1 MTSKISV
8 LIVDDSAFY
17 RGLLERVLGV
27 DPEIEVVAVA
37 SDPLDAREKIKQFN
51 PDVITLD
58 VEMPNMDGIS
68 FLEKIMRLR
77 PMPVIM
83 VSTLTQ
89 TGTDITLRALEIG
102 AVDCHPKPQAFS
114 PQQFEAEAGVLREK
128 VKVAA
133 RARVRTFTDRE
144 IKPGKSA
151 PSIEVPENYSPI
163 GHFLTVGAST
173 GGVEA
178 LLDLLSGLPGNCPPT
193 VITQHMPET
202 FTRSFANRLD
212 KLVAPNVHEAEGG
225 EILAPGHVYI
235 APGGNRHMVVNRVL
249 QGWQIQL
256 IDGSLES
263 GHRPS
268 VDMLFRSV
276 AKNVGKRAIGVILTG
291 MGRDG
296 ADGLKQIRDAGG
308 RTIGQNEATCV
319 VYGMP
324 RAAYELG
331 GVETQ
336 LALKAIP
343 NQILALCKKP

>member
-1 MTSKISV
+1 MSRRISV
-8 LIVDDSAFY
+8 IIVDDSAFY
-17 RGLLERVLGV
+17 RGLLERMLGV
-27 DPEIEVVAVA
+27 DPEIEIVAVA

-77 PMPVIM
+77 PMPVVM

-89 TGTDITLRALEIG
+89 EGTDITLRALEIG
-102 AVDCHPKPQAFS
+102 AVDYHPKPQAFS
-114 PQQFEAEAGVLREK
+114 PQQFEAEAGELREK

-133 RARVRTFTDRE
+133 RARVRNFTDRSV
-144 IKPGKSA
+144 KPGTSVSA
-151 PSIEVPENYSPI
+151 PETPAGYSPK
-163 GHFLTVGAST
+163 GRFLAVGSST

-178 LLDLLSGLPGNCPPT
+178 LLDLLAGMPANCPPT
-193 VITQHMPET
+193 VITQHMPES

-212 KLVAPNVHEAEGG
+212 KLVAPSVHEAQGG
-225 EILAPGHVYI
+225 EIVQPGHVYI
-235 APGGNRHMVVNRVL
+235 APGGARHMVINRAV
-249 QGWQIQL
+249 QGYKIDL
-256 IDGSLES
+256 IEGPLET

-268 VDMLFRSV
+268 VDILFRSV
-276 AKNVGKRAIGVILTG
+276 AKNVGKKAIGVILTG

-296 ADGLKQIRDAGG
+296 AEGLKQIRDAGG
-308 RTIGQNEATCV
+308 RTVGQNEATCV

-324 RAAYELG
+324 RAAHELG
-331 GVETQ
+331 GVEFQ

-343 NQILALCKKP
+343 NQILAFCQ